1 MKLYFT
7 KTIELIRKNLLNL
20 LKFYNLFT
28 SS

>member
-7 KTIELIRKNLLNL
+7 KTIEFIRKNLLNL